1 MRKGLLDLCIL
12 SALLRGEWYGYA
24 LVKALEAAGRDLTAD
39 SFRTAM
45 EGLQYEDVINDV
57 PVNFGPD
64 HQGGDLIVISK
75 VDGGKWIEVGRID
88 PTQSQ

>member
-1 MRKGLLDLCIL
+1 
-12 SALLRGEWYGYA
+12 
-24 LVKALEAAGRDLTAD
+24 
-39 SFRTAM
+39 
-45 EGLQYEDVINDV
+45 VINDV